1 MNITPQQ
8 QDFVDCIIIG
18 LEITR
23 ELNERTKEI
32 VKNYFV
38 SLDNYDGYWS
48 KRLSEARSNWEQ
60 SDDLEW
66 RGDVIFDFWKSDVGV
81 GIKTIVKIS
90 NKKNK

>member
-8 QDFVDCIIIG
+8 QNFVDCIIIG

-81 GIKTIVKIS
+81 GIKTIVKEE
-90 NKKNK
+90 KKKYK